1 MDPVAIP
8 GALRSPQAED
18 EVSVLTPPVV
28 TVSRRP
34 SREGPRQPSRE
45 AEARD
50 DAVAAAPD
58 QTSVATP
65 GAATVPVPDQA
76 SVATDNSRPFEIQRK
91 GTLDVIKTY
100 HGQPLPHVRADR
112 RSYDSGRAVTVAGDA
127 LVAPAQ
133 RWDARAR
140 PAPASPIDDPAG
152 ADALAELF
160 FEDQRSVASTYS
172 HVRDARAPG
181 AGRAV
186 TPADLAALAGDYA
199 HLDLVPGP
207 AAFSP
212 PRSAVPRRVLVR
224 RRSPPAKRRAALPEP
239 LASPPPRRTPPRKA
253 YVRPV
258 PTPDGVRQ
266 LLETFP
272 DQWTAIR
279 EHTTWGS
286 PEPTRKDAGLRRD
299 PHPGVHPA
307 TYRTHHLR
315 RPGALK
321 PFDAQTGAARALAS

>member
-8 GALRSPQAED
+8 GALRSPQQSAED
-18 EVSVLTPPVV
+18 EMSVLTPPVV
-28 TVSRRP
+28 TVSRQP
-34 SREGPRQPSRE
+34 SREGT
-45 AEARD
+45 RD

-100 HGQPLPHVRADR
+100 HGQPLPHMRADR
-112 RSYDSGRAVTVAGDA
+112 RFYDSGRAVTVADLGGDA
-127 LVAPAQ
+127 LVAPAE
-133 RWDARAR
+133 RWDARPR
-140 PAPASPIDDPAG
+140 PPASPIDDPAC

-160 FEDQRSVASTYS
+160 FEDQRSVASTCS
-172 HVRDARAPG
+172 HVRHARAPG

-199 HLDLVPGP
+199 HMDLVPGP

-258 PTPDGVRQ
+258 PTPDGVRA

-286 PEPTRKDAGLRRD
+286 PEPTRKDAVLRRD